1 MDTRAYMGV
10 FNLGTCVFFACSV
23 IGKFLSGTETGWTYL
38 TLALAAVGAALS
50 AYALLKKPDAQALKP
65 GEARREK

>member
-23 IGKFLSGTETGWTYL
+23 IGKFLSGTETGWTFL
-38 TLALAAVGAALS
+38 TLALATAGFSLS
-50 AYALLKKPDAQALKP
+50 GYALLKKPNPRALKP
-65 GEARREK
+65 GDARREK